1 MRIFLCGGG
10 DGEQTRMAN
19 QRLDQIVDHTKPLLY
34 IPLAMEGNYE
44 SCQKWIQGE
53 LREVRVPAIEMVR
66 SVEELFKKELE
77 KYSAIFI
84 GGGNTYKLLRDLKT
98 SGCFGKIKAYI
109 ENDGIVFGGSAGAI
123 LFGYDIYSCASM
135 DKNEVGLMDTKGF
148 DVLNGMSLFAH
159 YMNKSSCLSE
169 KENEAR
175 TVEYTKALLH
185 FSETRG
191 PVIALP
197 EEDTLFLNG
206 LAIEIIGDSPYYLF
220 ENGNRQELH
229 PKMSITWKRN

>member
-84 GGGNTYKLLRDLKT
+84 AER
-98 SGCFGKIKAYI
+98 F
-109 ENDGIVFGGSAGAI
+109 
-123 LFGYDIYSCASM
+123 
-135 DKNEVGLMDTKGF
+135 
-148 DVLNGMSLFAH
+148 
-159 YMNKSSCLSE
+159 
-169 KENEAR
+169 ENEWM
-175 TVEYTKALLH
+175 
-185 FSETRG
+185 FW
-191 PVIALP
+191 
-197 EEDTLFLNG
+197 
-206 LAIEIIGDSPYYLF
+206 
-220 ENGNRQELH
+220 ENQ
-229 PKMSITWKRN
+229 SVY

>member
-77 KYSAIFI
+77 KYSAILWWR
-84 GGGNTYKLLRDLKT
+84 K
-98 SGCFGKIKAYI
+98 YI
-109 ENDGIVFGGSAGAI
+109 QIAERF
-123 LFGYDIYSCASM
+123 
-135 DKNEVGLMDTKGF
+135 
-148 DVLNGMSLFAH
+148 
-159 YMNKSSCLSE
+159 
-169 KENEAR
+169 ENEWMFWVKSKR
-175 TVEYTKALLH
+175 ILKMMELYSGGVPGRFFLDMILTVVQVWTKMRLGSWIQKDLM
-185 FSETRG
+185 
-191 PVIALP
+191 
-197 EEDTLFLNG
+197 
-206 LAIEIIGDSPYYLF
+206 Y
-220 ENGNRQELH
+220 
-229 PKMSITWKRN
+229 

>member
-84 GGGNTYKLLRDLKT
+84 GGGKYIQIAERFENEWM
-98 SGCFGKIKAYI
+98 FWKIKAYI
-109 ENDGIVFGGSAGAI
+109 ENDGLVFGGVPGRFFLDMI
-123 LFGYDIYSCASM
+123 LT
-135 DKNEVGLMDTKGF
+135 VVQVWTKMRLG
-148 DVLNGMSLFAH
+148 SWIQ
-159 YMNKSSCLSE
+159 
-169 KENEAR
+169 R
-175 TVEYTKALLH
+175 
-185 FSETRG
+185 
-191 PVIALP
+191 I
-197 EEDTLFLNG
+197 
-206 LAIEIIGDSPYYLF
+206 
-220 ENGNRQELH
+220 
-229 PKMSITWKRN
+229 